1 MRAVAAIL
9 EDTGLA
15 PRQLQLEITE
25 SAIIG
30 QQHPALQTIAELRG
44 LGVRIHLDDFGT
56 GYSSLSYLARLPIE
70 GLKIDQRFV
79 QGIERNPS
87 DETITQAII
96 ALARSLGLRCVG
108 EGVETR
114 PQLEFLR
121 RHGCE
126 SAQGFLV
133 CPPLEAEELR
143 AWWTTRASDA
153 TAAQPE
159 LFPLAGPTH

>member
-1 MRAVAAIL
+1 MGVS
-9 EDTGLA
+9 
-15 PRQLQLEITE
+15 IT
-25 SAIIG
+25 
-30 QQHPALQTIAELRG
+30 
-44 LGVRIHLDDFGT
+44 VDDFGT